1 MPTVSAA
8 RGCSP
13 QARMRR
19 PSGVLNMTK
28 YETTTS
34 AIAAQIIRFRCPKAS
49 EKNPWLL
56 LLVRFTSGICEM
68 PVGTLLPW

>member
-1 MPTVSAA
+1 
-8 RGCSP
+8 
-13 QARMRR
+13 
-19 PSGVLNMTK
+19 MTK

-34 AIAAQIIRFRCPKAS
+34 AITAQIIRFRCPKAS

-56 LLVRFTSGICEM
+56 LLVRFTSGICEI